1 MRLPEQ
7 QLQDF
12 ICLSG
17 ITQVYPTGTSSQVV
31 LQNLSLSIPVGQSCS
46 ITGPSGSG
54 KSTLLN
60 IIGLLDKPSSGKVLL
75 AGEDVSTAS
84 DDVRARA
91 RNQII
96 GFVFQ
101 GFNLLSRLNALDNV
115 ALPLLYRGLP
125 KSIAREQAQLQ
136 LDRVGL
142 AERLYY
148 RPADLSGGQR
158 QRVAIARALVGEP
171 ALLLADEPTGN
182 LDQDTANEIVALLLS
197 LNETAGT
204 TLVMVTHDE
213 KMAERMERRIRIG
226 NGHIVEDT
234 YAAR

>member
-60 IIGLLDKPSSGKVLL
+60 IIGLLDKPLSGKVLL

>member
-60 IIGLLDKPSSGKVLL
+60 IIGLLDKPLSGKVLL
-75 AGEDVSTAS
+75 AEEDVSTAS

-158 QRVAIARALVGEP
+158 QRVAIDRALVGEP

>member
-1 MRLPEQ
+1 M
-7 QLQDF
+7 
-12 ICLSG
+12 
-17 ITQVYPTGTSSQVV
+17 
-31 LQNLSLSIPVGQSCS
+31 GQSCS

>member
-1 MRLPEQ
+1 M
-7 QLQDF
+7 
-12 ICLSG
+12 
-17 ITQVYPTGTSSQVV
+17 
-31 LQNLSLSIPVGQSCS
+31 
-46 ITGPSGSG
+46 
-54 KSTLLN
+54 N